1 MITYGSACCSIN
13 HEMLHAAGLI
23 VDQCYTVAR
32 RESKYT
38 LIHLPK
44 TKRVRIS
51 AINKAMRKLR
61 EIHGVIEG
69 GVFGFNSVACNIK
82 NTDDETSIESHPG
95 FKRLIETLNKNRGD
109 LEWWMGSG
117 DLINNK
123 KGLLWKFI
131 EDSDVETMT
140 KSQLIKRAREWETF
154 KVENKALKQ
163 SLADQENQFQQQ
175 VEQFQILE
183 RELQKTKESR
193 DTHRKNADE
202 MIHKYAAMSEKCMKL
217 MAENAR
223 LRSEAVDKDM

>member
-1 MITYGSACCSIN
+1 MTR
-13 HEMLHAAGLI
+13 LHAEHGI
-23 VDQCYTVAR
+23 
-32 RESKYT
+32 
-38 LIHLPK
+38 
-44 TKRVRIS
+44 IS
-51 AINKAMRKLR
+51 ASIYGFETILSNAKDNKENL
-61 EIHGVIEG
+61 
-69 GVFGFNSVACNIK
+69 
-82 NTDDETSIESHPG
+82 ESHPG
-95 FKRLIETLNKNRGD
+95 FQKMVEALNTNRET
-109 LEWWMGSG
+109 LEWWMDTG
-117 DLINNK
+117 DLTSNR
-123 KGLLWKFI
+123 KGLLWKYI
-131 EDSDVETMT
+131 EDTDVETMT

-223 LRSEAVDKDM
+223 LRGEAVNNANVIHPE